1 VVVKC
6 DLVNR
11 RWFWVGLHYVQ
22 KGRFIVLT
30 MLSLA
35 VGFFGIIFVGFVV
48 TWIYDGLVAPHLPEG
63 WR

>member
-1 VVVKC
+1 
-6 DLVNR
+6 
-11 RWFWVGLHYVQ
+11 
-22 KGRFIVLT
+22 